1 MSGPPIRVL
10 VVDDDPIAAQA
21 HAAYTARIE
30 GFAVAG
36 IANTGSE
43 ALRMLRD
50 AVRGES
56 PPIDLVLLDIHLPDV
71 TGIEL
76 ARSLRS
82 SGLDLDIIAITGARD
97 AALVRSAVALG
108 FVQYLIKPF
117 GFAGFAA
124 KLEAYRGYRERT
136 SHEGMTDQ
144 VEVDA
149 SFAALRT
156 GTSTALPKGLT
167 AETLEVVRR
176 AVRAADAGDGV
187 SAGELGQRLEL
198 SRVTARRYL
207 EHMAG
212 EGQVERAP
220 TYGAPGRPEVRYRLR
235 NPARP

>member
-1 MSGPPIRVL
+1 MNSPAIRVL

-21 HAAYTARIE
+21 HAAYTARID

-56 PPIDLVLLDIHLPDV
+56 PPIDLLLLDIHLPDA

-76 ARSLRS
+76 ARSLRA
-82 SGLDLDIIAITGARD
+82 SGLELDIIAITGARD

-124 KLEAYRGYRERT
+124 KLEAYREYRERT
-136 SHEGMTDQ
+136 SHEGITDQ
-144 VEVDA
+144 IEVDA

-156 GTSTALPKGLT
+156 GGAALPKGLT
-167 AETLEVVRR
+167 AETLELVRR
-176 AVRAADAGDGV
+176 AMRAADAGEGV
-187 SAGELGQRLEL
+187 SAAELGRRLEL

-212 EGQVERAP
+212 EGQVERAA
-220 TYGAPGRPEVRYRLR
+220 TYGTPGRPEVRYRLR